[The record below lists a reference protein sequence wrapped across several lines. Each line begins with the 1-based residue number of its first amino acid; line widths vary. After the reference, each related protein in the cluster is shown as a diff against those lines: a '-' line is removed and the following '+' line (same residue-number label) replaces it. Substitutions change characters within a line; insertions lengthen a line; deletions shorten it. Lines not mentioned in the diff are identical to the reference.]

1 MTTVTCTTNGIT
13 VSVLSR
19 YEAEHSN
26 PGYNKYVHSYTI
38 TIENKSNTT
47 VQLISRHWIIMD
59 SHLNVREVRGEGV
72 VGEQPILMPGGTH
85 TYSSWSP
92 LSTPLGKM
100 TGSFQMIRTIDNEK
114 FDVRVPVFLLVNS
127 ALFN

>member
-13 VSVLSR
+13 VSVISR
-19 YEAEHSN
+19 YETEHSN
-26 PGYNKYVHSYTI
+26 PGYGKYVHSYTI

-72 VGEQPILMPGGTH
+72 VGEQPVLAPGGTH

-92 LSTPLGKM
+92 LSTPIGKM
-100 TGSFQMIRTIDNEK
+100 TGSFQMIRTVDNEK

-127 ALFN
+127 ALYN